1 MSLWLTFWYWF
12 CINFLLC
19 IGKKTGERIDPYVNV
34 CLFDV
39 ANNTGKVLKISH
51 HTQPIQNNGFNPVW
65 IQKEAFKYDVH
76 NPDVAMLQ
84 LTVLHNEV
92 GLGVGLGLGD
102 EFIASSSVPVSCIRQ
117 GYRSVK
123 LFDEK
128 NMRSGPFDFASLL
141 IEVRITPL

>member
-1 MSLWLTFWYWF
+1 
-12 CINFLLC
+12 
-19 IGKKTGERIDPYVNV
+19 
-34 CLFDV
+34 
-39 ANNTGKVLKISH
+39 
-51 HTQPIQNNGFNPVW
+51 
-65 IQKEAFKYDVH
+65 
-76 NPDVAMLQ
+76 MLQ

-128 NMRSGPFDFASLL
+128 NTRSGPFDFASLL